1 MSAHNFFFIKI
12 IFLLKSLVDESDKRE
27 IWNVIKNGRGISCDK
42 FFWCFY
48 GCEKWDV
55 EMSHLWNLKTC
66 FKRLL
71 PVQMDENFTKSWY

>member
-1 MSAHNFFFIKI
+1 MW
-12 IFLLKSLVDESDKRE
+12 FLLKSLVDEPDRKE

-55 EMSHLWNLKTC
+55 EMSHLWNFKTC
-66 FKRLL
+66 FFNGILIICNLIGWEFHKIRK
-71 PVQMDENFTKSWY
+71 N